1 MLLQYKYV
9 DLEFPACLEAKNP
22 ASPALFT
29 QTRLGMY
36 ELMDNRHA
44 SLLIVSINYLWAG
57 KGCKKM
63 GGVLLIENLKW
74 NMGIC
79 IFSWL
84 LVCQIIQTS
93 FPQTSRLELLPFFYQ
108 LIPSLSL
115 IFVAWKF

>member
-63 GGVLLIENLKW
+63 EGASNRKPKMEYGDLHFFIAARLSNNTNK
-74 NMGIC
+74 
-79 IFSWL
+79 
-84 LVCQIIQTS
+84 
-93 FPQTSRLELLPFFYQ
+93 FPSD
-108 LIPSLSL
+108 
-115 IFVAWKF
+115 